1 MRYPDKNENPEIKC
15 EPADKAYLRFFH
27 ALPNDP
33 PVNVDIYINKKLV
46 VKNFKY
52 EDFTPYLTA
61 RAGTYVIQ
69 VYPTGNNLDQLLDIR
84 ITLNAHEIATA
95 AVIGIV
101 EQVGLE
107 VISDYPQEIDES
119 LAFMRF
125 INLSPDKVG
134 VDVYIDD
141 TPVVYDL
148 NFTEV
153 TDYLSLYP
161 GKHTMK
167 IKLSDSQKT
176 IVSHPNMVLKG
187 GNYYSTYVVGLIDGV
202 PLVEVLIP
210 LEGVTYLKF

>member
-1 MRYPDKNENPEIKC
+1 MRYPDKKEKLDSKC
-15 EPADKAYLRFFH
+15 DANKAYIRFLH
-27 ALPNDP
+27 AVPNDP
-33 PVNVDIYINKKLV
+33 PVNVDVYINKKLV

-61 RAGTYVIQ
+61 HAGTYIIQ
-69 VYPTGNNLDQLLDIR
+69 VYPTGNNVDQLLDIR
-84 ITLNAHEIATA
+84 ITLNPHEIATA
-95 AVIGIV
+95 AIIGTTS
-101 EQVGLE
+101 QVGLE

-119 LAFMRF
+119 LSSMRF
-125 INLSPDKVG
+125 INLSPDKVP
-134 VDVYIDD
+134 VDIYIDD

-148 NFTEV
+148 DFTEV
-153 TDYLSLYP
+153 TDYLSLFP

-167 IKLSDSQKT
+167 VKLSDGQKT

-187 GNYYSTYVVGLIDGV
+187 GNYYSTILVGFVNGT